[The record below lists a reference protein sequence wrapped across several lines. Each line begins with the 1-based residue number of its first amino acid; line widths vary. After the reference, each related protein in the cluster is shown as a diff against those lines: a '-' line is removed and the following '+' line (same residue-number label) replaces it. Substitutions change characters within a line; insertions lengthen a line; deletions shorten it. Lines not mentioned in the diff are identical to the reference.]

1 MRYTA
6 GNGGDIMYINYGDRN
21 FFDYGMLVDSEH
33 SDTEFDIIFC
43 RPYDDEEDLY
53 QCGQVTVD
61 INDSWIEKEKVE
73 SYIGLKKEDNP
84 IQFAIGCLEYYG
96 AENFGA
102 DDFWVYENWRYMTKE
117 SICKKLRN
125 YLIASDNL
133 DIEW

>member
-1 MRYTA
+1 
-6 GNGGDIMYINYGDRN
+6 MYINYGDRN
-21 FFDYGMLVDSEH
+21 FFEYGMLVDSEH

-61 INDSWIEKEKVE
+61 INDSWIDKEEVE
-73 SYIGLKKEDNP
+73 SYIDSKKEDDP

-102 DDFWVYENWRYMTKE
+102 DDFWAYENWRYMTKE
-117 SICKKLRN
+117 SIYKKLRN